1 MKKIFALLI
10 AGLALVG
17 LAACGGDKTPAE
29 TDKVKIN
36 IWATAAEEAVVKAVV
51 DEYNA
56 THEKDFEYEF
66 TAISEADAG
75 VTLANDPTV
84 NGAPALFLCA
94 DDHISTLQSK
104 NIVAEI
110 KNARRE
116 KIEANNSA
124 VSVQGATLN
133 GKVYGYPVTSD
144 NGYFLWY
151 NKSLL
156 PEGKLGKLEDILA
169 HANSTGKTFLMDVA
183 NGWYANS
190 FIMSP
195 EACGTESLYWG
206 ANAEGKTVYTTTWDS
221 EAGVKVSQYIAGL
234 LTPAYAN
241 ETLVVGSNDAIVAG
255 FQNGT
260 MLAAVSG
267 TWMEKE
273 LIAAIGE
280 ENLGATKLPTYTV
293 DGKEYQMASFTGSK
307 VYCINKTRPV
317 EEQVTAAELAE
328 LLTSKEAQLK
338 RFEIRSSIPCNN
350 EALQDARYTEHVTI
364 GAKALGLQNAY
375 ACVQS
380 KTAEGR
386 YWNVGQAIGQA
397 YLDSKLG
404 DHADWAAFLK
414 AQMDIL
420 RNPAV

>member
-10 AGLALVG
+10 ACLALVG

-56 THEKDFEYEF
+56 THEKKFEYEF

-110 KNARRE
+110 KNARKD
-116 KIEANNSA
+116 KIVADNSA

-151 NKSLL
+151 NKTLL
-156 PEGKLGKLEDILA
+156 PESKLGKLEDILA
-169 HANSTGKTFLMDVA
+169 HANSTGKSFLMDVA

-195 EACGTESLYWG
+195 QACGTESLFWG
-206 ANAEGKTVYTTTWDS
+206 ANAEGKNVYTTTWDN
-221 EAGVKVSQYIAGL
+221 ADGVKVSQYIASL

-241 ETLVVGSNDAIVAG
+241 ETLVVGSNPEIAAG
-255 FQNGT
+255 FENGK
-260 MLAAVSG
+260 LVAAISG

-273 LIAAIGE
+273 LAAAIGA

-350 EALQDARYTEHVTI
+350 EALKDARYTEHVTI

-397 YLDSKLG
+397 YLDSNLG
-404 DHADWAAFLK
+404 EHADWAAFLK
-414 AQMDIL
+414 SQMDIL